1 MARSAPRKGSA
12 RGPRPRSPRTRSNPV
27 RRVAYDVLW
36 AVDQRDAYAN
46 LLLPTLLR
54 ERGIEGRDAALAT
67 ELTYG
72 TLRGLQT
79 YDAILDLCSDR
90 SPGDVDPPVR
100 EVLRLGTHQ
109 LLATRVASH
118 AAVATSVDLA
128 KDVAG
133 MRPAGF
139 VNAVLRRVST
149 REQAEWLQIIAPD
162 RAADPVGYL
171 AATRS
176 YPRWI
181 VEAFHAALG
190 ADPTLRE
197 TEEALAAGNARPK
210 ITLAALPGLAEPA
223 EIAAGAGEPARW
235 SPFGVILAGGD
246 PAAIPAVA
254 EGRAFVQDEASQLAA
269 LALAHA
275 PLADAGAPEPGAPQ
289 PGAPEPGAPQPGAPE
304 PGAPSRVAA
313 PAEGG
318 VPEGGAWLDLCAG
331 PGGKSAVLAAIAR
344 TSAPRE
350 TPAVPAVPGVQ
361 RSQRSQR
368 SQRIPAVPGA
378 PAGIRLL
385 ASDVRP
391 HRAELT
397 RAHLRRL
404 PGAAVVAADGRA
416 GAWRP
421 GTFSRVLADVPCSGL
436 GALRRRP
443 EARWRKSPED
453 IENLGGLQRDLLGAA
468 IDAARPGGVIAYVTC
483 SPHRA
488 ETHDVLHD
496 VLSSRADVTVLD
508 APAILADALA
518 AYRPPDSGPPGS
530 GPPGSGPP
538 GEIPG
543 LRSPAPDGRYAQ
555 FWPHRHGTDA
565 IFLALLRRCGESSA
579 ARG

>member
-1 MARSAPRKGSA
+1 M
-12 RGPRPRSPRTRSNPV
+12 
-27 RRVAYDVLW
+27 AYDVLW

-46 LLLPTLLR
+46 LLLPALLR

-90 SPGDVDPPVR
+90 SPGQIDPPVR
-100 EVLRLGTHQ
+100 EVLRLGAHQ

-128 KDVAG
+128 KDVVG

-139 VNAVLRRVST
+139 VNAVLRRVGT
-149 REQAEWLQIIAPD
+149 REQAEWLRIIAPD
-162 RAADPVGYL
+162 RTADPAGFL
-171 AATRS
+171 AATYS

-181 VEAFHAALG
+181 VEAFRGALG
-190 ADPTLRE
+190 EDAAGGLPE
-197 TEEALAAGNARPK
+197 TEEALAAGNTRPK
-210 ITLAALPGLAEPA
+210 ITLAALPGLAARQELLGGTPAPAAEGPAGKTAAAGQAPRAPGAEPA
-223 EIAAGAGEPARW
+223 PW
-235 SPFGVILAGGD
+235 SPFGVILSGGD

-275 PLADAGAPEPGAPQ
+275 PLAGPADAAT
-289 PGAPEPGAPQPGAPE
+289 
-304 PGAPSRVAA
+304 
-313 PAEGG
+313 
-318 VPEGGAWLDLCAG
+318 GAWLDLCAG
-331 PGGKSAVLAAIAR
+331 PGGKSAVLAAVAHP
-344 TSAPRE
+344 SAPPE
-350 TPAVPAVPGVQ
+350 ATAPSAPPAPSTPAAPSTPPIPIAPAAP
-361 RSQRSQR
+361 STPP
-368 SQRIPAVPGA
+368 IPGA
-378 PAGIRLL
+378 PAAPSTRPIPSVPAAPNVPAAPKTAADIHLL

-391 HRAELT
+391 HRAGLT
-397 RAHLRRL
+397 RAHLRNL

-421 GTFSRVLADVPCSGL
+421 GTFDRVLADVPCSGL

-453 IENLGGLQRDLLGAA
+453 VENLGGLQRALLNAA
-468 IDAARPGGVIAYVTC
+468 IDAARPGGVVAYVTC

-488 ETHDVLHD
+488 ETQDVLRD
-496 VLSSRADVTVLD
+496 VLASRADVTVLD
-508 APAILADALA
+508 APALLTDALHEA
-518 AYRPPDSGPPGS
+518 SATPAEV
-530 GPPGSGPP
+530 P
-538 GEIPG
+538 GEAAAEVPGDIPG
-543 LRSPAPDGRYAQ
+543 LRSPSPGGRYAQ

-565 IFLALLRRCGESSA
+565 IFLALLRRAPGA
-579 ARG
+579 LP